1 MKKLPLLATL
11 LLVSCGAEVVTVTET
26 ITVKCRDEI
35 KRIQVDEKD
44 LTLGIERNSWYLDTI
59 EICE

>member
-1 MKKLPLLATL
+1 MKKLLLLATL
-11 LLVSCGAEVVTVTET
+11 LLVSCSAEVVTVTET

-44 LTLGIERNSWYLDTI
+44 LNTGIERNSWYLDTI